1 MGFDHWKYRALDYIK
16 LPEDPWPSP
25 QVISILPVVFSF
37 GIAYLVVRSLY
48 RLYFHPLSH
57 IPGPKVAAISHAYE
71 FYHDA
76 IRGGM
81 YLWEVEKMHKK
92 YGPVVRIN
100 PREVHIKDPHFYDE
114 VYAPA
119 SRKREKD
126 GHFVGVFGF
135 PLSMI
140 ATVGHEQHRT
150 RRALLNAF
158 FSKKSVQALAGSVLA
173 EQEAKLVARLTDAH
187 ADGKVVRLDDA
198 YAALTAD
205 TISQYSW
212 GRSSG
217 FLDDPAFKNDI
228 RAALDEISQF
238 VHVARFFPILTSISR
253 ALPRELLRR
262 LRPAATAVLDMQDM
276 VTQSSTEQETAGGR
290 GTVFDAL
297 RDESVSPQERSAS
310 RLEQEGLILV
320 VAGTETT
327 ARTLTIAS
335 YHLFSNRP
343 LLLRLRDELRT
354 VMPTPDTD
362 VSWSQLE
369 QLPYLNA
376 VVNEAI
382 RLSFG
387 PIFRST
393 RVAPTES
400 LTYKKLVIPPGTP
413 ISMSTYFVHMD
424 PEIFPEPTSFKP
436 ERWIESQGQHLTKFI
451 TAFSKGSRNCLG
463 MNLAYAELYLT
474 LAAMIRRFEIELCN
488 TGPENI
494 RIEREMGIGQP
505 VKGDFVV
512 QAKITKILTE

>member
-1 MGFDHWKYRALDYIK
+1 M
-16 LPEDPWPSP
+16 LPL
-25 QVISILPVVFSF
+25 VL
-37 GIAYLVVRSLY
+37 GLGTAYFVVRSLY
-48 RLYFHPLSH
+48 RVFFHPLSH

-71 FYHDA
+71 FYHDV

-81 YLWEVEKMHKK
+81 YIWEVEKMHEK

-119 SRKREKD
+119 SRKRDKD

-140 ATVGHEQHRT
+140 ATVGHEQHRA

-158 FSKKSVQALAGSVLA
+158 FSKKSVQALAESVLQ
-173 EQEAKLVARLTDAH
+173 EQEAKLVARLAGAH
-187 ADGKVVRLDDA
+187 AAGEVLRLDDA

-205 TISQYSW
+205 TIAQYSW

-228 RAALDEISQF
+228 RAALDEISEL
-238 VHVARFFPILTSISR
+238 VHVARFFPILTRLSR
-253 ALPRELLRR
+253 ALPRGLLRR

-276 VTQSSTEQETAGGR
+276 VTQSSTGEKAAGTR

-297 RDESVSPQERSAS
+297 RDERVPPQERSAD

-327 ARTLTIAS
+327 ARTLTVAS
-335 YHLFSNRP
+335 YHLFTNRP
-343 LLLRLRDELRT
+343 LLLRLRDEIRT
-354 VMPTPDTD
+354 VMPTPDTEA
-362 VSWSQLE
+362 SWSRLE

-393 RVAPTES
+393 RVAPTEP
-400 LTYKKLVIPPGTP
+400 LTYKNLVIPPGTP
-413 ISMSTYFVHMD
+413 VSMSTYFVHMD
-424 PEIFPEPTSFKP
+424 PEIFPDPASFKP
-436 ERWIESQGQHLTKFI
+436 ERWIESRGQHLTKFI
-451 TAFSKGSRNCLG
+451 TAFSRGSRNCLG

-474 LAAMIRRFEIELCN
+474 LAAMIRRFDIELVE
-488 TGPENI
+488 TGPEDI

-505 VKGDFVV
+505 RKGDFSV

>member
-1 MGFDHWKYRALDYIK
+1 MLPTAFALG
-16 LPEDPWPSP
+16 L
-25 QVISILPVVFSF
+25 
-37 GIAYLVVRSLY
+37 AYLVVRTVY

-57 IPGPKVAAISHAYE
+57 IPGPKIAAVSHLYE
-71 FYHDA
+71 LYHDA

-81 YLWEVEKMHKK
+81 YIWEVEKMHKK

-126 GHFVGVFGF
+126 GAFVGVFGF

-140 ATVGHEQHRT
+140 ATVGHEHHRI
-150 RRALLNAF
+150 RRSLLNAF
-158 FSKKSVQALAGSVLA
+158 FSKKQVQALAGSVLA
-173 EQEAKLVARLTDAH
+173 EQENKLIARLTEAH
-187 ADGKVVRLDDA
+187 NEGRTVRLDDA

-217 FLDDPAFKNDI
+217 FLDDPSFKNDI
-228 RAALDEISQF
+228 RAALDEISQY
-238 VHVARFFPILTSISR
+238 VHIARFFPIMTTITR
-253 ALPRELLRR
+253 ALPRPILRW

-276 VTQSSTEQETAGGR
+276 VTQSSEEKQVVGSR

-297 RDESVSPQERSAS
+297 RDPSVSPEERSKA
-310 RLEQEGLILV
+310 RIEEEGLILV

-335 YHLFSNRP
+335 YHLFGNRP
-343 LLLRLRDELRT
+343 LLLRLREELCT
-354 VMPTPDTD
+354 IMPRPDTE
-362 VSWSQLE
+362 VTWSQLE
-369 QLPYLNA
+369 QLPLLNG
-376 VVNEAI
+376 VVNESI

-400 LTYKKLVIPPGTP
+400 LVYKKTVIPPKTP

-424 PEIFPEPTSFKP
+424 EEIFPEPASFKP

-451 TAFSKGSRNCLG
+451 TAFGKGSRNCLG

-474 LAAMIRRFEIELCN
+474 LAAMIRRFEIELVDA
-488 TGPENI
+488 GPHSI

-505 VKGDFVV
+505 IKGDFIV
-512 QAKITKILTE
+512 QAKIKKIITE